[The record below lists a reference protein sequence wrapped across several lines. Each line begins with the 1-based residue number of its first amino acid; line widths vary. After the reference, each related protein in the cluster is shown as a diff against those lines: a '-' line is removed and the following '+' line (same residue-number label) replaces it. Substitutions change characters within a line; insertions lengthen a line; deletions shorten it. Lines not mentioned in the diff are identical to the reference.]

1 MFSFDPWRKVRA
13 NFDESAIRSFLE
25 KAASESEAVFKAG
38 MTGGHSGVKYPN
50 LPNRSSAPGEYP
62 ANQFGPLM
70 ASIDTEVEAREF
82 TIGSNVFYSIFL
94 REGTSKMRRR
104 KMSDNA
110 MQEGTERARSML
122 RDWMGWKV
130 G

>member
-13 NFDESAIRSFLE
+13 DIDEGVIHGFLA
-25 KAASESEAVFKAG
+25 KAAKESEAAFKAG
-38 MTGGHSGVKYPN
+38 MTGGHSGVKYPQ

-70 ASIDTEVEAREF
+70 ASIDTDVGSREF

-94 REGTSKMRRR
+94 RQGTSKMRRR
-104 KMSDNA
+104 RMSDDA
-110 MQEGTERARSML
+110 MQEGTERARSLL
-122 RDWMGWKV
+122 RGWARWTRE
-130 G
+130 